1 MARHFSRLNNPKA
14 AKQEDIGLTNA
25 FVAFTHSI
33 GLGRFFSFI
42 PPLFSGHQER
52 PKDGG
57 DKKDYDPT
65 TNPPISQ

>member
-1 MARHFSRLNNPKA
+1 MARHFYRLNNPKA

-33 GLGRFFSFI
+33 GLSRFFSFV
-42 PPLFSGHQER
+42 PPLFGGHQER

-57 DKKDYDPT
+57 DKKDHNHPHSNT
-65 TNPPISQ
+65 

>member
-14 AKQEDIGLTNA
+14 AKQEDIGLTNT

-33 GLGRFFSFI
+33 GLSRFFSFI

-52 PKDGG
+52 PTDGG
-57 DKKDYDPT
+57 NKKDYKPHHK
-65 TNPPISQ
+65 NLYK